1 MSSFE
6 QRLMQEIEYREGKV
20 RLASE
25 TETEYDTD
33 QPEEKVA
40 ATQAYAPQIQQP
52 LKDFCLMEGSDA
64 TFVCKV
70 TGRPRPKVRLPFL
83 ILFRCNGIVAAHSP
97 PPPKKKKEKKK
108 REKNFCESGY

>member
-1 MSSFE
+1 MHVLLVSSIRLVTILIKELHIFQEFKVSSFE

-33 QPEEKVA
+33 QPEEKVS
-40 ATQAYAPQIQQP
+40 ATQAYAPQIHQS
-52 LKDFCLMEGSDA
+52 LKDFRLMEGSDA

-70 TGRPRPKVRLPFL
+70 TGRPRPKVR
-83 ILFRCNGIVAAHSP
+83 
-97 PPPKKKKEKKK
+97 
-108 REKNFCESGY
+108 

>member
-33 QPEEKVA
+33 QPEEKVV

-83 ILFRCNGIVAAHSP
+83 ILFRCCNGIVAAHFVFTP
-97 PPPKKKKEKKK
+97 PPPTTPTPKKSS
-108 REKNFCESGY
+108 FESGY